1 MKFCTNC
8 GAPIPDDEPVRAEDL
23 TDEANSGEAEG
34 TEASETVLT
43 EEAIW
48 TEAELADSNPDSTA
62 VVKTN
67 PKDKNAELTDRELLE
82 KMAKR
87 LDYLEK
93 KEKGRTV
100 KNWIT
105 FGVVVAVLAC
115 LAFFLVPKIQAVVTR
130 YNELTDQVAE
140 IGEKFKSI
148 DFDEVKET
156 FNQWKKVDLEKLQDA
171 MGKLGEIDVPKI
183 NEIAD
188 KLGSIDFQAF
198 FEKMESVLEPL
209 SKIGS
214 WFK

>member
-8 GAPIPDDEPVRAEDL
+8 GAPIPDEAPVRAENV
-23 TDEANSGEAEG
+23 TEVETAEAVSVEEAA
-34 TEASETVLT
+34 EASAAETV
-43 EEAIW
+43 W
-48 TEAELADSNPDSTA
+48 TEAELADATPGAKTDSNG
-62 VVKTN
+62 
-67 PKDKNAELTDRELLE
+67 KNSELTDRELLE

-100 KNWIT
+100 KNRIT

-148 DFDEVKET
+148 DFEEVKET

-171 MGKLGEIDVPKI
+171 MEKLGEIDVPRI
-183 NEIAD
+183 NDIAE
-188 KLGSIDFQAF
+188 KLSEIDFKAF
-198 FEKMESVLEPL
+198 MDKMESILEPL